1 MLQITFAVSSPLNCK
16 MRRRD
21 AQELLT
27 RFDMA
32 MKEPP
37 QPNTREVLK
46 KALKLPETPLGWVGL
61 GCLILLVLFLALL

>member
-1 MLQITFAVSSPLNCK
+1 MT
-16 MRRRD
+16 
-21 AQELLT
+21 
-27 RFDMA
+27 